1 MAAVTLALLTT
12 LLQALVAAQGPPA
25 LAAVQ
30 DYTAA
35 TFNMMN
41 QDRWDHDLQG
51 AVGNLE
57 DDLLLDSQP
66 DVVAVQEVSSSVP
79 CGASQTRDFQN
90 RAVTGTEPP
99 ETWKVT
105 KCVTPFTDA
114 DYDLFFLAT
123 GSGGATRNLAFV
135 VKHAYAVPLDDN
147 NVHVIGRATDGR
159 YDTPKPM
166 LGIRLGGDTWFY
178 SVHGANNRNNRGDT
192 VNRIEAAREDAGAAG
207 TDKWA
212 VLGDFNRDADSWGVG
227 ELDGAGVLDPGAHT
241 YHAPPDNPTR
251 TLDYAIVHPAPLN
264 GYRAVRND
272 ILYSDHYSVKFG
284 PACNA
289 APVVAR
295 SATRGEACVKESAV
309 VSMGDSFI
317 SGEAGRW
324 QGNANTGVEGSWGT
338 DRAVGGREV
347 YEKKDGDDACHRS
360 DVAEIKGAEIA
371 GIPRERRFNI
381 ACSGAETKHVISESQ
396 GKQKPQVQQLAD
408 IAARY
413 NVNTIA
419 LSIGGNDLE
428 FSTIVKRC
436 AIAFITNDSG
446 CGKESGPGLQRLL
459 GQTRQNVI
467 KSIDAIRATMTK
479 AGQRPGSYRLV
490 LQSYPSPL
498 PASADMKYGEENND
512 RYKVGGCPFYDADAD
527 WTREFAIDNISAML
541 RGAAQESGVSFLEL
555 RDAFAG
561 HELCATSTKQ
571 ASANNTLDNPVAAEE
586 AEWVRFYS
594 GFTTPGDSVETV
606 HPNAYGQRTL
616 SACLTKFAAAVGSS
630 TAPWTY
636 TCRGEKGSKPGDVVV
651 HGSPAIDAA
660 VRTADSGPP
669 NQYIFRGNRYARFE
683 EASKEPLG
691 EVKDIA
697 SQWPSLRGTPFVDG
711 FDAAFE
717 AEKYGKRQLILI
729 RGDQYVRVEIPMNGT
744 SDTLAKGPLP
754 LTTGFQLLK
763 GTPFAK
769 GVDAAMEIGDDR
781 IMLFKGDRMA
791 IFKLDIDGNGDKWIM
806 EPRSISEG
814 LPLLKGTGFENGID
828 TAMQRTAYDPEP
840 NGSVVYLVDGPR
852 ALRLYLDED
861 LAKSEIEKG
870 PVSITEM
877 WPSLKG
883 TIFSG
888 EEPTSRRTPRTGPTP
903 AADPEPE
910 RPAPSSTDPADQPK
924 CRPDGM
930 TATKDV
936 NTPYCRIYD
945 DKGRELMGE
954 RHPRRVVGYF
964 TGWRTGKNGQPLYL
978 PNSIP
983 WGQVTHVNYAF
994 AHIQDD
1000 KISVGDPNDPDNPAL
1015 RMTWP
1020 GVAGAEMDRSL
1031 PYQGQFNLL
1040 TQYKRQ
1046 HPRVK
1051 TLISVGGWAETGG
1064 RLNPDGTRTAD
1075 GGFYALA
1082 TKEDGSVNQPA
1093 IDTFAD
1099 STVEFLRRYGFDGAD
1114 IDYEYP
1120 TALPD
1125 AGNPLDWP
1133 VSNPRRKGL
1142 TAGYTALMKTLRER
1156 LDRASEED
1164 GRYYQLTSAASA
1176 SGYLVRG
1183 MEDYSALQY
1192 LDFVNAMSYDLHG
1205 SWNSFVGPQA
1215 PLYDDGRDSELA
1227 AAGMYDKAKYPE
1239 FDQEG
1244 YFNTDWSYHYF
1255 RGAMQAGRINLGVP
1269 YYTRGWDHVSGGVGN
1284 GLWGTSELSDQ
1295 RACPPGTGPNGARSN
1310 CGSGA
1315 KGVANLW
1322 HDTNPD
1328 GSEVGAGSNPMW
1340 HAKNLERGVTPGYL
1354 ERFGLDPDAPANA
1367 TGGYTR
1373 HWDDTLKSSW
1383 LWNEDKKTFLS
1394 TEDEQAVAAKAQYVK
1409 DKGAGG
1415 VMLWELA
1422 GDYDCPAEGECR
1434 PGYTLTTA
1442 LDEALRS
1449 AGPYGAERAQG
1460 STATLPKEQLDVSA
1474 ELVEFPTSRDDLWP
1488 QQPKLRITNNSKVT
1502 LAQATEISF
1511 DVPTSTSA
1519 LVKDGSWKK
1528 LDGVTPGHTGNNV
1541 GGLKGDF
1548 HRVTLK
1554 LGYCEDIPAGKSKD
1568 IDLKYYLPITGPS
1581 NITFKIA
1588 DKTFGS
1594 TSDQRRDV
1602 SLVDPPT
1609 ADTSKQCRAAEWG
1622 KHAYNPNPSF
1632 AFWQTGSQWIIE
1644 DRNSGNVLDHPGSWT
1659 DAHLVN
1665 KQDGNKNQLW
1675 TVAEDGGSNSGWYR
1689 IKSSSSGHDQCL
1701 GAPTARATLSVRDC
1715 DGKVDQW
1722 WRLAPPST
1730 DKETEG
1736 KPLLGQT
1743 VTGGP
1748 AHGGTYALVGYA
1760 DGANWYQNPGYLAA
1774 PQDSGTSPG
1783 TKVVAGDLN
1792 GVWASTVSWNG
1803 FYWRAKWWNKGT
1815 DEPGKSD
1822 AWQKLSPTP

>member
-1 MAAVTLALLTT
+1 MTKCLQPFTLAT
-12 LLQALVAAQGPPA
+12 
-25 LAAVQ
+25 
-30 DYTAA
+30 
-35 TFNMMN
+35 N
-41 QDRWDHDLQG
+41 
-51 AVGNLE
+51 
-57 DDLLLDSQP
+57 
-66 DVVAVQEVSSSVP
+66 
-79 CGASQTRDFQN
+79 
-90 RAVTGTEPP
+90 
-99 ETWKVT
+99 
-105 KCVTPFTDA
+105 
-114 DYDLFFLAT
+114 YDLFFLNIRN
-123 GSGGATRNLAFV
+123 GNQTRNVGFA
-135 VKHAYAVPLDDN
+135 VKRNQNGVSVPLNRD
-147 NVHVIGRATDGR
+147 NVHVIGAAVTDRGAPIG
-159 YDTPKPM
+159 DSPKPM
-166 LGIRLGGDTWFY
+166 LGIRMGDGTWFY
-178 SVHGANNRNNRGDT
+178 SVHGANNQNDLGDT
-192 VNRIEAAREDAGAAG
+192 ANRLAAAREDAGNNSW
-207 TDKWA
+207 TI
-212 VLGDFNRDADSWGVG
+212 LGDFNRRAESWTPADLG
-227 ELDGAGVLDPGAHT
+227 GAHLLHSGQLT
-241 YHAPPDNPTR
+241 HKAPLPTLPDGKN
-251 TLDYAIVHPAPLN
+251 LDYAISSAAPPA
-264 GYRAVRND
+264 GYAAWRLED
-272 ILYSDHYSVKFG
+272 LYSDHHAVWFGRYNGCGNENTVSRSVTLGKACIKR
-284 PACNA
+284 PA
-289 APVVAR
+289 
-295 SATRGEACVKESAV
+295 T
-309 VSMGDSFI
+309 VSMGDSYI

-324 QGNANTGVEGSWGT
+324 QGNANTGATGSWGT
-338 DRAVGGREV
+338 DRAADGTTV
-347 YEKKDGDDACHRS
+347 YEKDKDGDDACHRS
-360 DVAEIKGAEIA
+360 DVAEIKGADIP
-371 GIPRERRFNI
+371 GIPQERRFNI

-396 GKQKPQVQQLAD
+396 GKQRPQVQQLAD
-408 IAARY
+408 IAAQY
-413 NVNTIA
+413 DVDTIA
-419 LSIGGNDLE
+419 LSIGGNDLV
-428 FSTIVKRC
+428 FSTVVKSC
-436 AIAFITNDSG
+436 VIAFITNSTNCSKDAG
-446 CGKESGPGLQRLL
+446 EAIRRRL
-459 GQTRQNVI
+459 GEARANVI
-467 KSIDAIRATMTK
+467 KSIDAIRTTMTK

-498 PASADMKYGEENND
+498 PAPANMRYSSENND
-512 RYKVGGCPFYDADAD
+512 RSKKGGCPFYDPDIN
-527 WTREFAIDNISAML
+527 WTREGAIPDISDML
-541 RGAAQESGVSFLEL
+541 RGAAEESGVSFLDL

-561 HELCATSTKQ
+561 HELCSKSTRQ
-571 ASANNTLDNPVAAEE
+571 ASSDDTLSKPVPASD
-586 AEWVRFYS
+586 AEWVRFIPT
-594 GFTTPGDSVETV
+594 GLTAPGDSVEAI
-606 HPNAYGQRTL
+606 HPNAYGQRAL
-616 SACLTKFAAAVGSS
+616 STCLTKFAQATGGS

-636 TCRGEKGSKPGDVVV
+636 TCRGERGTKPGDVDVS
-651 HGSPAIDAA
+651 GNPAIEAA
-660 VRTADSGPP
+660 VRTADSKPA
-669 NQYIFRGNRYARFE
+669 NQYLFRGHRYARLE
-683 EASKEPLG
+683 DGADKPLG

-697 SQWPSLRGTPFVDG
+697 SGWSSLRGTQFANG
-711 FDAAFE
+711 FDAAVE
-717 AEKYGKRQLILI
+717 AEKYGKRQIILF

-744 SDTLAKGPLP
+744 DDTLAKGPLP
-754 LTTGFQLLK
+754 ITTGFQLFE
-763 GTPFAK
+763 GTPFAR

-781 IMLFKGDRMA
+781 IMLFKRNQMA
-791 IFKLDIDGNGDKWIM
+791 IFKLDIDGTGDRWM
-806 EPRSISEG
+806 MTPRAISEG
-814 LPLLKGTGFENGID
+814 LPVLQGTGFEHGID
-828 TAMQRTAYDPEP
+828 TAMQKTTFAPEP
-840 NGSVVYLVDGPR
+840 NGSVVDLVSGPR
-852 ALRLYLDED
+852 ALRLYLDEE
-861 LAKSEIEKG
+861 LAKSQIEVG
-870 PVSITEM
+870 PVPITEM

-883 TIFSG
+883 SIFSG
-888 EEPTSRRTPRTGPTP
+888 EQASPRRSPRTGPTP
-903 AADPEPE
+903 SADPEPN
-910 RPAPSSTDPADQPK
+910 RPAPFSTNPADQPK

-930 TATKDV
+930 TATKDA
-936 NTPYCRIYD
+936 NTPYCQIYD
-945 DKGRELMGE
+945 DKGRELMGQ

-964 TGWRTGKNGQPLYL
+964 TGWRTGTNGQPLYL

-983 WGQVTHVNYAF
+983 WGQVSHVNYAF
-994 AHIQDD
+994 AHIQDK

-1020 GVAGAEMDRSL
+1020 GVPGAEMDASL

-1064 RLNPDGTRTAD
+1064 HLNPDGTRTSD
-1075 GGFYALA
+1075 GGFYSLA
-1082 TKEDGSVNQPA
+1082 TKEDGSVNQQA

-1156 LDRASEED
+1156 LDRAGAAD
-1164 GRYYQLTSAASA
+1164 GRYYQLTTAASA

-1205 SWNSFVGPQA
+1205 SWNRFVGPQA
-1215 PLYDDGRDSELA
+1215 PLYDDGRDNELS
-1227 AAGMYDKAKYPE
+1227 AAGMYDKDKNPE
-1239 FDQEG
+1239 YDQEG

-1269 YYTRGWDHVSGGVGN
+1269 YYTRGWDHVSGGVGS
-1284 GLWGTSELSDQ
+1284 GLWGTSDLPDQ
-1295 RACPPGTGPNGARSN
+1295 KSCPPGTGPNGGRIA

-1340 HAKNLERGVTPGYL
+1340 HAKNLERGVNPGYL
-1354 ERFGLDPDAPANA
+1354 ERFGLDPDDPANA

-1373 HWDDTLKSSW
+1373 HWDDTLKASW

-1409 DKGAGG
+1409 DKGTGG

-1442 LDEALRS
+1442 LDNALRS
-1449 AGPYGAERAQG
+1449 AEPYGAERAQG
-1460 STATLPKEQLDVSA
+1460 STATLPKEQLDVKA
-1474 ELVEFPTSRDDLWP
+1474 QLVEFPTSLNDLWP
-1488 QQPKLRITNNSKVT
+1488 QQPTLRITNNSKVT
-1502 LAQATEISF
+1502 LAQGTEISF
-1511 DVPTSTSA
+1511 DIPTSTSP

-1528 LDGVTPGHTGNNV
+1528 LDSVTAGHTGPNA

-1548 HRVTLK
+1548 HRVTVT

-1568 IDLKYYLPITGPS
+1568 IDIKYYLPITGPS
-1581 NITFKIA
+1581 NITFKIG

-1594 TSDQRRDV
+1594 TGDQRREV
-1602 SLVDPPT
+1602 NLVDPPA
-1609 ADTSKQCRAAEWG
+1609 ADTSNQCRATEWG

-1644 DRNSGNVLDHPGSWT
+1644 DRNSGNVLDHPASWT
-1659 DAHLVN
+1659 DAHLVE

-1689 IKSSSSGHDQCL
+1689 IKSNSSGHDQCL

-1748 AHGGTYALVGYA
+1748 AHKGTYALVGYA
-1760 DGANWYQNPGYLAA
+1760 DGANWYENPAYLAA

-1783 TKVVAGDLN
+1783 TKIIAGDLN
-1792 GVWASTVSWNG
+1792 GAWASTVSWKG
-1803 FYWRAKWWNKGT
+1803 YYWRTKWWNKGT
-1815 DEPGKSD
+1815 DEPGNSD